1 MNEIVLKGIVRN
13 IQPSHEV
20 NGIEYLQAEIITQRK
35 DGKEDS
41 NIIKFKKHINKF
53 KELDTAEL
61 VGSIRSYTKSMPN
74 GKNKVYVY
82 VFTYQDPPNQ
92 MQLESNDSNHFN
104 VDGRICKIE
113 ELRTTSVG
121 KQNLHFTI
129 ANNIFT
135 PNNQKINNYLPVTC
149 WGSLAK
155 KVSEMNVN
163 DKVMLSGELHSRTYS
178 TIAEDG
184 EKEFRVAHELLLTNI
199 EMIE

>member
-1 MNEIVLKGIVRN
+1 MNEIVLKGIIRN

-20 NGIEYLQAEIITQRK
+20 NGVEYLQAEMITQRK

-41 NIIKFKKHINKF
+41 NIIKFKKHINKY
-53 KELDTAEL
+53 KELDFAEL
-61 VGSIRSYTKSMPN
+61 TGSIRSYTDSLKN
-74 GKNKVYVY
+74 GKNKVCIY

-92 MQLESNDSNHFN
+92 TQLEAEETNHFV

-113 ELRTTSVG
+113 KLRTTSKG
-121 KQNLHFTI
+121 KHNLHFTV

-135 PNNQKINNYLPVTC
+135 PKNQKINNYLPVTC

-155 KVSEMNVN
+155 KVSNMSVN
-163 DKVMLSGELHSRTYS
+163 DKVILSGELHSRTYA
-178 TIAEDG
+178 TYTEEG

-199 EMIE
+199 ETIN